1 MTGERKKKIL
11 FGLVFTLL
19 SMPLVQYNLNLLKSM
34 ELKGYYQS
42 AQDTTF
48 TKQAWWSGGYQEQKT
63 KYINDNV
70 GFRPDLVRISHQVD
84 FSLFNMVHSNG
95 ILGKEQYLFYKE
107 YIDAYLGR
115 DFLGYKEI
123 ADISSKM
130 KYLHDVFKARNKK
143 FVMVFAP
150 SKADCL
156 PEYLPE
162 HPLDTITGPTNREVY
177 KRYFDSLGIAY
188 IDFNE
193 VFSELKKTKKRVFS
207 KQGIHWTVYGATFA
221 VDSFA
226 NYISRESNIPMP
238 DFDYTL
244 TQTDVPRSA
253 DNDIGASLNLI
264 TPMKES
270 FIYPTISIRNDSMK
284 NKPSAVY
291 VGDSFMWLL
300 IEDSIGR
307 LHNHWEF
314 WPYFVDAHR
323 DGQYQTDI
331 SSYNWKGSLDNADYV
346 FILYTCP
353 NLDELPKCINRA
365 YEDYKKEEAEPASA
379 NWR

>member
-193 VFSELKKTKKRVFS
+193 VFSELK
-207 KQGIHWTVYGATFA
+207 
-221 VDSFA
+221 
-226 NYISRESNIPMP
+226 
-238 DFDYTL
+238 
-244 TQTDVPRSA
+244 
-253 DNDIGASLNLI
+253 
-264 TPMKES
+264 
-270 FIYPTISIRNDSMK
+270 
-284 NKPSAVY
+284 
-291 VGDSFMWLL
+291 
-300 IEDSIGR
+300 
-307 LHNHWEF
+307 
-314 WPYFVDAHR
+314 
-323 DGQYQTDI
+323 
-331 SSYNWKGSLDNADYV
+331 
-346 FILYTCP
+346 
-353 NLDELPKCINRA
+353 
-365 YEDYKKEEAEPASA
+365 
-379 NWR
+379 